1 MKYTPEDY
9 EFAIRML
16 HHREELTDWEVEEW
30 MSECEHLEL
39 LEETACIRMEKQS
52 FSIEDGAVIQKKLHR
67 ELFRSHHFIVWTMS
81 IAASLV
87 LALGGWLYFGSIES
101 PQPIPQLV
109 QNPITPGN
117 SKAQLILS
125 DGKVVDLNREVREV
139 YGQNE
144 GIIHNDSVEGLKYW
158 VNEHSVQSEK
168 EKYNVLRIPVGGFY
182 KLELSDG
189 SRVWLNAGS
198 ELRFPV
204 SFVGGE
210 RNVYLKGEGYFEVA
224 KDEKRHF
231 NVHLNRAMVTVLGTS
246 FNINAYPDE
255 KNIATTLVNGSVQ
268 LHAEQNGQNVVLQ
281 PGRQC
286 VMDVETGQ
294 ISVKK
299 VDTGI
304 YTSWVEG
311 RFVFRFMNLESIM
324 RQLQRWYDFEITYLA
339 PEIKQYEFQGVVQR
353 DSKIEDVFKAIELA
367 TDVRFKMTG
376 RQVTVEKQ

>member
-9 EFAIRML
+9 EFAIRVL
-16 HHREELTDWEVEEW
+16 HRREELTDQEVEEW
-30 MSECEHLEL
+30 MSESEHLEL
-39 LEETACIRMEKQS
+39 LEELAGIRMVSQN
-52 FSIEDGAVIQKKLHR
+52 FSVDDASLAQKKLHR
-67 ELFRSHHFIVWTMS
+67 ELFPSPQLRLWV
-81 IAASLV
+81 AAVAVSVV
-87 LALGGWLYFGSIES
+87 LALGGWLYFGGMES
-101 PQPIPQLV
+101 SQPVPQLV
-109 QNPITPGN
+109 QNPIVPGN
-117 SKAQLILS
+117 TRAQLILS

-139 YGQNE
+139 SGQSE
-144 GIIHNDSVEGLKYW
+144 GIIHNDSVEGLKYRGC
-158 VNEHSVQSEK
+158 EYSVQAEK
-168 EKYNVLRIPVGGFY
+168 EEYNVLQVPVGGFY

-204 SFVGGE
+204 SFVGDE

-231 NVHLNRAMVTVLGTS
+231 NVHLDRAMVTVLGTS
-246 FNINAYPDE
+246 FNINAYPEE
-255 KNIATTLVNGSVQ
+255 KNIATTLVNGSVKF
-268 LHAEQNGQNVVLQ
+268 LAEQSGQDVLLQ

-286 VMDVETGQ
+286 LMDVATGQ
-294 ISVKK
+294 TSVKK

-311 RFVFRFMNLESIM
+311 RFVFRFMNLETIM
-324 RQLQRWYDFEITYLA
+324 RQLQRWYDFEISYLD
-339 PEIKQYEFQGVVQR
+339 PEVKQYEFQGVVQR

-376 RQVTVEKQ
+376 RQITVEKQ